1 MANAT
6 ALAGGNED
14 RAEVYR
20 IQRMIEDT
28 HRVPG
33 LTRRLIEDIDAVMD
47 EYGIPKE
54 HQDVLREGVPQRT
67 HALGVHAVLCMQWS
81 IIANA
86 GIREHV
92 VADADYVQQ
101 MRAF

>member
-1 MANAT
+1 MTNA
-6 ALAGGNED
+6 APLAGGGED

-28 HRVPG
+28 HRIPG
-33 LTRRLIEDIDAVMD
+33 LTERLIDDIDAVMD
-47 EYGIPKE
+47 EYGIPKDQQE
-54 HQDVLREGVPQRT
+54 ILREGVPQKT

-86 GIREHV
+86 KIREHV
-92 VADADYVQQ
+92 VADADYVRQ
-101 MRAF
+101 MEEF